1 MKRFIFI
8 GITLAL
14 LLSACTP
21 SSLQEADV
29 EESRL
34 VTVYKLPT

>member
-1 MKRFIFI
+1 MKRFLFMSII
-8 GITLAL
+8 IAILI
-14 LLSACTP
+14 SACSP
-21 SSLQEADV
+21 SGLQEADV

>member
-1 MKRFIFI
+1 MKRLLFISI
-8 GITLAL
+8 IIAVLI
-14 LLSACTP
+14 SACTP

>member
-1 MKRFIFI
+1 MKRLLFISI
-8 GITLAL
+8 IIAILI
-14 LLSACTP
+14 SACTP
-21 SSLQEADV
+21 SSLQEAVV